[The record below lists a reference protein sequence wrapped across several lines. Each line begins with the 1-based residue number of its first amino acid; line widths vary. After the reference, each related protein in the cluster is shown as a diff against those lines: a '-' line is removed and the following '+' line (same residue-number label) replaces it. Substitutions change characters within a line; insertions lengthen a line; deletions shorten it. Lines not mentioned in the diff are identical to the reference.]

1 MVSYEK
7 EIQSQLLKSN
17 MIVSVY
23 SMQFTRIGMTWEYE
37 SGANLY
43 HRMLFSHKVVSDSFA
58 TL

>member
-7 EIQSQLLKSN
+7 EIQSQLLRNN

-23 SMQFTRIGMTWEYE
+23 SMQFTRLGMTCEYE
-37 SGANLY
+37 SSANLY
-43 HRMLFSHKVVSDSFA
+43 YRMLFRHKVMSDSFV